1 MIAMTVTCTAANTG
15 YDLLTLLQ
23 DAYTA
28 AGFNPDAI
36 QPRACSITIQYL
48 GSTDGYIVPNTG
60 AYATAVG
67 DIPDYYG
74 YSFANGGS
82 YWEKVA
88 NHNLFALNEIIL
100 GAQTNGDTFAVT
112 VYST

>member
-1 MIAMTVTCTAANTG
+1 MIAMKVTCTTANTG

-28 AGFNPDAI
+28 AGLNPDVI

-48 GSTDGYIVPNTG
+48 GSTNGYIVPNSG
-60 AYATAVG
+60 AYVTTVG
-67 DIPDYYG
+67 DVPDYYG
-74 YSFANGGS
+74 YSFTASGT
-82 YWEKVA
+82 YWEKTA
-88 NHNLFALNEIIL
+88 DHNLFALNEIIL
-100 GAQTNGDTFAVT
+100 GAETDGDTFAVT